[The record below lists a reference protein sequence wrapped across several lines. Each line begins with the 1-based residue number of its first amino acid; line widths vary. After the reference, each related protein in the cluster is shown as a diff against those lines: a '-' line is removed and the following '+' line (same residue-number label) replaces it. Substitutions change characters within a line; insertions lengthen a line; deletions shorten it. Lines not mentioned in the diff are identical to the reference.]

1 MNSLATATGFS
12 EEKGVYI
19 SSSAEDAEL
28 KEKLV
33 ADLKAAQITIP
44 EPIAKDE
51 SETQKEWMERKCMSA
66 RVFLVVLSNEYEKD
80 GNCKEEADTAQLLT
94 RKMIFAK
101 AKSFRA
107 NAWMKNIAKD
117 KRIFDLTNE
126 EKYKKN
132 LTSLIDSV
140 KLGTEIIFPNC
151 IV

>member
-1 MNSLATATGFS
+1 MATASGSS

-19 SSSAEDAEL
+19 SSSAEDAEF

-33 ADLKAAQITIP
+33 ADLNAAQIAIR
-44 EPIAKDE
+44 EPVAYDA
-51 SETQKEWMERKCMSA
+51 SETQKEWMERKCMRA
-66 RVFLVVLSNEYEKD
+66 RVFLIVMSNDYQKD
-80 GNCKEEADTAQLLT
+80 DECKEEADTAQRLT

-101 AKSFRA
+101 AKPFTE
-107 NAWMKNIAKD
+107 NAWMKNLTKEM
-117 KRIFDLTNE
+117 RIFDLTSE
-126 EKYKKN
+126 AKYKKN